1 MPAWLSLLLIVLVS
15 VALFGDMRRNEAE
28 EAAEASGRSVAPPTI
43 RRPESPREG
52 HLPSRALHRRSG
64 RRLQPRTDRDSLR
77 HL

>member
-15 VALFGDMRRNEAE
+15 VALFGDLRRNEAE
-28 EAAEASGRSVAPPTI
+28 EAADESGRSIATPTT
-43 RRPESPREG
+43 RRLEGPREG

-64 RRLQPRTDRDSLR
+64 RRLQPRKDRDPLR